1 MNPDNYIDFI
11 DNSSGDDLCEFW
23 IGSIS
28 VSLGDS
34 FVLMGDSFLRE
45 YYIYHD
51 AANEKVGFYGKT
63 ADYSKISTTSIF
75 MLFFVTVLFSVTI

>member
-1 MNPDNYIDFI
+1 MTPSKYIDFK
-11 DNSSGDDLCEFW
+11 DNASGNDLCEFW
-23 IGSIS
+23 IGSIN
-28 VSLGDS
+28 VNLGDS

-63 ADYSKISTTSIF
+63 ADF
-75 MLFFVTVLFSVTI
+75 GVTQSASLILLSLVAVLFSVSI